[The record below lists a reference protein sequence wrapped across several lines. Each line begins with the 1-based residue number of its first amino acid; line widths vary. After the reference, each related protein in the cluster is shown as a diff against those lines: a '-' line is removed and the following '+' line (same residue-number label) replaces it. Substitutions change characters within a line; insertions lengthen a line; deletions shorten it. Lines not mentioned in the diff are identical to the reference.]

1 MPKTAVV
8 VIGGDMPHRGVLSRL
23 PRDRVVFAAD
33 SGLDHADALGIDVH
47 RLIGDLDSVSDEA
60 RARHSDIPV
69 DRHPP
74 DKDATD
80 TELALEAAVADGHD
94 RVVVV
99 SGGGDRLDHL
109 LGSLTVLARIAK
121 SVRLEAWIG
130 TAHVHVLHDGD
141 RLDLEPPLGTILS
154 LLPLDGP
161 ASGVDAIGLRW
172 PLDDAVLDWGRSRG
186 LSNEVTGAVSVSLRH
201 GVLAVIIPHA
211 IDDGETA

>member
-8 VIGGDMPHRGVLSRL
+8 VIGGDVPHRGVLARL
-23 PRDRVVFAAD
+23 PADRVVFAAD
-33 SGLDHADALGIDVH
+33 SGLDHADALGIEVH

-60 RARHSDIPV
+60 LARHKDIPI

-121 SVRLEAWIG
+121 TVRLEAWIG

-141 RLDLEPPLGTILS
+141 HLHLDPPVGTVLS

-161 ASGVDAIGLRW
+161 ASGVDATGLRW
-172 PLDDAVLDWGRSRG
+172 PLTDAILHWGSSRG
-186 LSNEVTGAVSVSLRH
+186 ISNEVTGAVSISLGH

-211 IDDGETA
+211 IDDGDAT